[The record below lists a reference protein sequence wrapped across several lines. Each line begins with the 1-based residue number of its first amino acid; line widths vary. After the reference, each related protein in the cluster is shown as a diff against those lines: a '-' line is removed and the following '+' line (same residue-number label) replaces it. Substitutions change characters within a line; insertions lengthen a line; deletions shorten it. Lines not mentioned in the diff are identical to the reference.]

1 VSIRWGIIGCGDVT
15 EVKSGPAF
23 QQAQDSALVA
33 VMRRTSALACDYARR
48 HSVPRW
54 YDNADALIADPE
66 VDAVY
71 VATPPG
77 SHREY
82 ALKVAAAGK
91 PCYVEK
97 PMARSFAECR
107 RMIEA
112 FERAKLPLFVAYYR
126 RSLPRFVKAKQII
139 DSGQL
144 GRVTSCRYHI
154 TRIAPTTPPIAWRF
168 QPEQSGGG
176 LFLDIGSHVLDLLD
190 FLLGE
195 FVETTGCATASE
207 GWQVEDQVALTFG
220 TSRDVVGSASWNFVA
235 ERNEELLVID
245 GTAGRLSMEVL
256 ACSPLKLECSGDA
269 ETIDLPDPRHIQQP
283 LIQSVVDDLSGRGKC
298 PSTGSS
304 AARTSKVMDI
314 ALEKFYGGRDDEFWK
329 RRDRSASR

>member
-1 VSIRWGIIGCGDVT
+1 
-15 EVKSGPAF
+15 
-23 QQAQDSALVA
+23 
-33 VMRRTSALACDYARR
+33 
-48 HSVPRW
+48 
-54 YDNADALIADPE
+54 
-66 VDAVY
+66 
-71 VATPPG
+71 
-77 SHREY
+77 
-82 ALKVAAAGK
+82 
-91 PCYVEK
+91 
-97 PMARSFAECR
+97 
-107 RMIEA
+107 MIEA

-314 ALEKFYGGRDDEFWK
+314 ALEKFYGGRDDQFWK